1 MARATK
7 KSNDL
12 VSLEPKKDQFMGF
25 WFQDSIEFVP
35 GCTLNVKIKDFLC
48 RTRSK
53 FQDIW
58 VVETEGLGRMLV
70 IDGVTMLTEFDEF
83 AYHEMISHV
92 PLLVHPKPSRVL
104 VIGGGDGGVV
114 REVLKHPEVE
124 SVHLCEIDEEV
135 VNVCRK
141 YLPSQA
147 GSLGDPRVK
156 IFYEDGAKFAVNH
169 PKSYEV
175 IIVDSTDPFGPGQ
188 VLFQRPFF
196 LSVKKALTHQGI
208 AVTQCE
214 SIYLHRPVIEGVFS
228 FARKLFPV
236 TSYYVT
242 IVPTYPSGMIG
253 FSFCSLDWDPLRDI
267 AEARAKRL
275 KNLRYYS
282 PEIHRGAFALPRFA
296 EGFIGGGGAQQ
307 PHRSRAKGRS
317 QLLQP

>member
-1 MARATK
+1 MAKANRRTK
-7 KSNDL
+7 DR
-12 VSLEPKKDQFMGF
+12 VSLEPNKDQFMGF

-48 RTRSK
+48 RARSK

-58 VVETEGLGRMLV
+58 VLETEGLGRMLV

-92 PLLVHPKPSRVL
+92 PLLVHPRPSRVL

-114 REVLKHPEVE
+114 REVLKHPEVQ
-124 SVHLCEIDEEV
+124 SVHLCEIDEQV

-147 GSLGDPRVK
+147 GSLDDSRVK
-156 IFYEDGAKFAVNH
+156 IFYEDGAKFAVDH
-169 PKSYEV
+169 PESYEV

-188 VLFQRPFF
+188 VLFQKPFF
-196 LSVKKALTHQGI
+196 QSLKNALTRHGI

-214 SIYLHRPVIEGVFS
+214 SIYLHRQVIEGVFS
-228 FARKLFPV
+228 FAKKLYPV
-236 TSYYVT
+236 TAYYFT
-242 IVPTYPSGMIG
+242 AVPTYPSGLIG
-253 FSFCSLDWDPLRDI
+253 FSFCSLERHPTRDLD
-267 AEARAKRL
+267 EERAKTLRG
-275 KNLRYYS
+275 LRYYS

-296 EGFIGGGGAQQ
+296 SGFIKA
-307 PHRSRAKGRS
+307 
-317 QLLQP
+317 

>member
-1 MARATK
+1 MGKAIK
-7 KSNDL
+7 KSKDL
-12 VSLEPKKDQFMGF
+12 VSLEPKQDQFTGF
-25 WFQDSIEFVP
+25 WFQDSLEFVP
-35 GCTLNVKIKDFLC
+35 GCALNVRIRNFLC
-48 RTRSK
+48 RARSK

-58 VVETEGLGRMLV
+58 VVDTEGLGRMLV
-70 IDGVTMLTEFDEF
+70 IDGVTMLTEFDEY

-135 VNVCRK
+135 VNVCRE

-147 GSLGDPRVK
+147 GSLADPRVK
-156 IFYEDGAKFAVNH
+156 IFYEDGAKFAANH
-169 PKSYEV
+169 PECYEV

-196 LSVKKALTHQGI
+196 LSMKKALTRQGI

-214 SIYLHRPVIEGVFS
+214 SVYLHRQVIEGVFS
-228 FARKLFPV
+228 FARTLYPV
-236 TSYYVT
+236 TGYYFTV
-242 IVPTYPSGMIG
+242 VPTYPSGMIG
-253 FSFCSLDWDPLRDI
+253 FSFCSLVRDPLGHIDER
-267 AEARAKRL
+267 RAKRL
-275 KNLRYYS
+275 KGLRYYS

-296 EGFIGGGGAQQ
+296 SQFIKA
-307 PHRSRAKGRS
+307 
-317 QLLQP
+317 

>member
-7 KSNDL
+7 KSKDL
-12 VSLEPKKDQFMGF
+12 VSLEPKRDQFMGF

-35 GCTLNVKIKDFLC
+35 GCTLSVKIKDFLV

-58 VVETEGLGRMLV
+58 VVETQGLGRMLV

-124 SVHLCEIDEEV
+124 SVHLCEIDKKV
-135 VNVCRK
+135 VDVCRE

-147 GSLGDPRVK
+147 GCLDDSRVK
-156 IFYEDGAKFAVNH
+156 IFYEDGAKFVADR
-169 PKSYEV
+169 PGSYEV

-196 LSVKKALTHQGI
+196 LSMKKALTKDGI

-214 SIYLHRPVIEGVFS
+214 SFHLHRQVIEGVFS
-228 FARKLFPV
+228 FARKLYPV
-236 TSYYVT
+236 MGYYFT
-242 IVPTYPSGMIG
+242 IVPTYPSGIIG
-253 FSFCSLDWDPLRDI
+253 FSFCSLGRDPIKDI
-267 AEARAKRL
+267 DEARAKRL
-275 KNLRYYS
+275 KDLRYYS
-282 PEIHRGAFALPRFA
+282 PEIHRGAFSLPRFA
-296 EGFIGGGGAQQ
+296 SGFTK
-307 PHRSRAKGRS
+307 PK
-317 QLLQP
+317 